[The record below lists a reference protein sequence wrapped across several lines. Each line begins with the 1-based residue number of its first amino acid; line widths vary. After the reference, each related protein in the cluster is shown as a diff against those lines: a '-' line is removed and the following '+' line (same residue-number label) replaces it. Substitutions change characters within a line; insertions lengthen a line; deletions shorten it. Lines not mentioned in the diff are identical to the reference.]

1 MLVRR
6 KESNIVQR
14 RLVRQRRGELL
25 GLQGALELRL
35 AQAQARQ
42 HRRQQEDR
50 RVLHLLRQGL
60 QPVHPRVPLLEPAQ
74 VLELLR
80 PPAGLMPVPE
90 VP

>member
-1 MLVRR
+1 VLVRR

-60 QPVHPRVPLLEPAQ
+60 QPVHPRVPPLEPAQ